1 MSMDLVAQ
9 FADSA
14 LETVDSCTRTNVA
27 EFEEALAER
36 LVEPAIG
43 APLTLESVT
52 LEDTAVDT
60 DPSVEDFRTAQ
71 TGVARA
77 EVGLANYGTISIESR
92 AGGDEL
98 VSLYPP
104 RHVVVLDAADI
115 VPFSDFP
122 CPCMVDLC
130 RGIAVGGS
138 RTGGVRPA
146 QCSCNGKQGGEG
158 AGVFPARTL
167 LS

>member
-104 RHVVVLDAADI
+104 RHVVVLDAAEAFDRFESAI
-115 VPFSDFP
+115 RDARES
-122 CPCMVDLC
+122 
-130 RGIAVGGS
+130 GGPGAS
-138 RTGGVRPA
+138 RVLATGPSATADMGELVEGVHGPKEVHVLVVE
-146 QCSCNGKQGGEG
+146 Q
-158 AGVFPARTL
+158 
-167 LS
+167 